1 MIVQAGRSIDGWTG
15 GQSGE
20 KLDGPPRA
28 LLIIQRSHTQSK
40 IQTFSAPSG
49 QSWCCVGRGDYHKPT
64 RRHKSSIEAGRR
76 RRAL

>member
-15 GQSGE
+15 GHSGE

-40 IQTFSAPSG
+40 IQTFSG
-49 QSWCCVGRGDYHKPT
+49 QSWCCVGRRDYHKPT

>member
-15 GQSGE
+15 EGQSGE

-40 IQTFSAPSG
+40 IQTFSAPELVLCGTSG
-49 QSWCCVGRGDYHKPT
+49 LPQANAPPQKLH
-64 RRHKSSIEAGRR
+64 
-76 RRAL
+76 